1 MKNIEQV
8 KIDEGRVILV
18 FSTEWC
24 PDCMVLKQYIDQVVA
39 ENVNWQFVYIDSD
52 EHPNLAEEYGILGIP
67 SFVALI
73 DGKQVSS
80 FISKA
85 SKSKQE
91 INGWIAVIE
100 VNTKMV

>member
-1 MKNIEQV
+1 MKKIEQV
-8 KIDEGRVILV
+8 KIDEGHVILV

-24 PDCMVLKQYIDQVVA
+24 PDCIVLKQYIDQVVA
-39 ENVNWQFVYIDSD
+39 ENENWQFVYIDSD
-52 EHPNLAEEYGILGIP
+52 QHPKLAEEYEILGIP

-73 DGKQVSS
+73 DGKRVSS

-91 INGWIAVIE
+91 INEWIAAIE
-100 VNTKMV
+100 VSS